1 MGVESPSILSDLI
14 NEDLF
19 TKLRID
25 SKRKESKTSNIFN
38 TNNKKNNFPFPSLFG
53 VC

>member
-1 MGVESPSILSDLI
+1 MGVESPSTILSDLI

-25 SKRKESKTSNIFN
+25 SKRKESKTSTNIFN
-38 TNNKKNNFPFPSLFG
+38 TNNNPPFPSLFG
-53 VC
+53 LC